1 MKSYE
6 MMWQRLP
13 LHTCANARE
22 LGGYPTADGSQTAWH
37 RFVRSDRLSFLDDDE
52 REFLYGYGVRTVIDL
67 RGSQEIAEHPDIP
80 ISDDVAYRHI
90 TLLDLN
96 IADSRLDELMKSD
109 REPQALDFYG
119 TILENTEGFRKVV
132 HAILETPEDACV
144 LFHCTEGKDRTGILA
159 MLLLSLAGVDRTDC
173 IANYERTR
181 ENILRKPYYAH
192 DFAQAGSRQK
202 LMGSDP
208 DTIAVTYDFVM
219 QRYGS
224 AEGYFHA
231 CGVSDAAIAAL
242 RKRLVVSA

>member
-1 MKSYE
+1 
-6 MMWQRLP
+6 
-13 LHTCANARE
+13 
-22 LGGYPTADGSQTAWH
+22 
-37 RFVRSDRLSFLDDDE
+37 
-52 REFLYGYGVRTVIDL
+52 
-67 RGSQEIAEHPDIP
+67 
-80 ISDDVAYRHI
+80 VAYRHI

-132 HAILETPEDACV
+132 HAILETPKDACV

-159 MLLLSLAGVDRTDC
+159 MLLLSLAGVDRNDC
-173 IANYERTR
+173 IANYEITR